1 MKLPVV
7 PGTRSVREAWQ
18 QSRGILQEQAFRGNL
33 DESAV
38 SLEMK
43 RGLGGTGVVLDL
55 KEEIKCYG
63 N

>member
-1 MKLPVV
+1 MKPSVV
-7 PGTRSVREAWQ
+7 PGTRSVREVWQ

-43 RGLGGTGVVLDL
+43 RGLDGTGAVLDF
-55 KEEIKCYG
+55 KEEIRCYG

>member
-1 MKLPVV
+1 MKLSAL
-7 PGTRSVREAWQ
+7 PGTRSVRGAWQ
-18 QSRGILQEQAFRGNL
+18 QSRGIFQEQAFRGNL

-43 RGLGGTGVVLDL
+43 RGLDGTGAVLDL
-55 KEEIKCYG
+55 KEEIRCYG

>member
-1 MKLPVV
+1 VV

-18 QSRGILQEQAFRGNL
+18 QSRGIFQEQAFRGNL

-43 RGLGGTGVVLDL
+43 RGLDGTEAVLDF
-55 KEEIKCYG
+55 KEEIRCYG